1 MHSNIIDKIGFEV
14 YILHIAK
21 NWRLGSLTSPR
32 IDSRI
37 GASLAASYI
46 ATYTYIRSEQI
57 SIRIDVVNDCN
68 YSYVAK

>member
-1 MHSNIIDKIGFEV
+1 MHSSIIDKIGFEV

-37 GASLAASYI
+37 GASLGASYMHI
-46 ATYTYIRSEQI
+46 LI
-57 SIRIDVVNDCN
+57 
-68 YSYVAK
+68 YVASR